1 MSESETNEMSET
13 NETNTYAAF
22 AQFEREFWDKTGPVY
37 SEGFGPITSQTVP
50 YLLRRLQLLPSTA
63 APDANAAP
71 HATAAP
77 DASPTLLDVA
87 CGPGIISAALA
98 NSHVTVVGADLSTE
112 MLRVARELNPGARF
126 EQADAEA
133 LPFPDE
139 SFDAVSCNF
148 GMLHFGNPP
157 SAISE
162 AARVLRRGGR
172 YAYAVWDTPERNRA
186 LSIIMG
192 AVKPY
197 VATTAMPEGPPYF
210 RYADRTVGQH
220 ALERVGLIDVV
231 IEEVPMT
238 WPIRSAAAVLGYF
251 REGGARIGEVLRQLT
266 PEAAAHVEASVSA
279 GLAEFASNDPSAP
292 AAFIVPTAAVIFS
305 GRKPH

>member
-1 MSESETNEMSET
+1 MTEP
-13 NETNTYAAF
+13 NTYAAF
-22 AQFEREFWDKTGPVY
+22 ARFEREFWDKTGPVY

-50 YLLRRLQLLPSTA
+50 TLLRHLRLPSA
-63 APDANAAP
+63 DG
-71 HATAAP
+71 
-77 DASPTLLDVA
+77 SPVTLLDVA
-87 CGPGIISAALA
+87 CGPGFISAALA
-98 NSHVTVVGADLSTE
+98 GSNVTVVGADLSTA

-126 EQADAEA
+126 EQEDAEA
-133 LPFPDE
+133 LSFPDA

-157 SAISE
+157 SAIAE

-186 LSIIMG
+186 LSIIMS

-197 VATTAMPEGPPYF
+197 VARTVMPEGPPYF
-210 RYADRTVGQH
+210 HYADRAVGRH
-220 ALERVGLIDVV
+220 ALERVGLIDVD
-231 IEEVPMT
+231 IEEIPMT

-266 PEAAAHVEASVSA
+266 PEAAAEVEASVAA
-279 GLAEFASNDPSAP
+279 GLAEYGSRDAS
-292 AAFIVPTAAVIFS
+292 AAAAYIVPTAAVVFS
-305 GRKPH
+305 GRKSS